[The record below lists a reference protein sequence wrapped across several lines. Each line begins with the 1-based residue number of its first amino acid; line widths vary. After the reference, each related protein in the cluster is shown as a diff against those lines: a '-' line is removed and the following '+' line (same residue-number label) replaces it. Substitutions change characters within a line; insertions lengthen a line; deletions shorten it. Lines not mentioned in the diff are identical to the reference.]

1 MVNQL
6 HIKDILTNMAGDEV
20 SVDILGSY
28 LGYTVGKNPI
38 NPDSNLRI
46 YFTDKTEDK
55 NTGVM
60 AVLAMPDL
68 DENSNTIQIRKLY
81 EQVIDIKNN
90 QLGSDFSVSVVGFIG
105 KKRLVFFP
113 IVGGNRDTRL
123 DINPRTVDINLY
135 KRNLNYLKNDGIV
148 VEESPFGFGAE
159 IKIDDKAFR
168 RELSSGFLTMV
179 SLYRKKLSE
188 WITASDLKKY
198 LENLVSDKA
207 KVYIEHNNINELVQD
222 ESYKKVLS
230 TVVDTISL
238 RQLMRRFLEGYY
250 GPDSFDVDG
259 IALGVGDGTLDE
271 AIEKA
276 VNIAKN
282 VSEEKEIKKLNKQK
296 TAIGQLDLFAASF
309 TPEEI
314 EATSQVQVK
323 EDHKDYLAD
332 LSKNA
337 SKQFELAYGGD
348 LFAGSIGDAA
358 TKIDNELAKQNDVD
372 WVKPYID
379 TKEGNF
385 SFRFED
391 MPPEAIEKQYE
402 DSMSQNVQI
411 TLDKETNKPVVFFG
425 DDEVEQK
432 NKGAYYTDQRFVDY
446 MVNQTVSVE
455 FQNRYDAIKTSLKGD
470 DITEID
476 AAIQHLLDLKIA
488 DFSCGGD
495 HF

>member
-1 MVNQL
+1 MVDKI
-6 HIKDILTNMAGDEV
+6 HIKDVLDSMMGDQESINV
-20 SVDILGSY
+20 LADY
-28 LGYTVGKNPI
+28 LGYTVGKNPV
-38 NPDSNLRI
+38 NPDSDLRI

-55 NTGVM
+55 STGVM

-68 DENSNTIQIRKLY
+68 NENSNTIQIRKLY

-113 IVGGNRDTRL
+113 MIGGNRDTRL
-123 DINPRTVDINLY
+123 DINPKTVNIDLY
-135 KRNLNYLKNDGIV
+135 KRNLNYLKNDTIV

-168 RELSSGFLTMV
+168 RELSSGFLTTV

-207 KVYIEHNNINELVQD
+207 KVYIEQNNISALVQD
-222 ESYKKVLS
+222 DSYKKVLS

-250 GPDSFDVDG
+250 GPDSFNVDG
-259 IALGVGDGTLDE
+259 IALGVGSGTLDE

-282 VSEEKEIKKLNKQK
+282 VSEEKDIKKLNRQK
-296 TAIGQLDLFAASF
+296 TSIEQLDIFKASF
-309 TPEEI
+309 TPEEL

-323 EDHKDYLAD
+323 EGKKGYLAD
-332 LSKNA
+332 LSKKA

-358 TKIDNELAKQNDVD
+358 TKIDNELANQNDVD
-372 WVKPYID
+372 WVKPYVD

-432 NKGAYYTDQRFVDY
+432 NKGAYYTA
-446 MVNQTVSVE
+446 M
-455 FQNRYDAIKTSLKGD
+455 SL
-470 DITEID
+470 
-476 AAIQHLLDLKIA
+476 
-488 DFSCGGD
+488 S
-495 HF
+495 